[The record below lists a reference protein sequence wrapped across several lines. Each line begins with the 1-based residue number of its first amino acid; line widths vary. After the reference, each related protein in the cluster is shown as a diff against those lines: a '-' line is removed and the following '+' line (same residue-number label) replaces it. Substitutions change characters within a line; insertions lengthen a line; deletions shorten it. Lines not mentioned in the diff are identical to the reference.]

1 MTRILVGLDGSPRAP
16 AVLAAAVATAR
27 AQNGGVILLRAVGL
41 PPDLP
46 QDFWKTTDEPL
57 LDSLKHRARIYL
69 DECAAR
75 VPPKLLERCEVLL
88 GSPWQAIC
96 DAASHDKVDLV
107 IIGSHGYAGLDR
119 LLGTTAAKVVN
130 HAPCSVL
137 VVREPPHPE
146 ASARVP

>member
-1 MTRILVGLDGSPRAP
+1 MIRILVGLDGSPRAP
-16 AVLAAAVATAR
+16 AVLAAAVAIAK
-27 AQNGGVILLRAVGL
+27 AQNSTVTLLRGVGL

-57 LDSLKHRARIYL
+57 LDALKHRAQIYL

-75 VPPKLLERCEVLL
+75 VPSKLLERSEVRV

-96 DAASHDKVDLV
+96 EAATRDKVDLIV
-107 IIGSHGYAGLDR
+107 IGSHGYAGLDR

-137 VVREPPHPE
+137 VVRESPHPE
-146 ASARVP
+146 SSTTVQ